1 MVVIT
6 PQPPLARVTSNKRRR
21 RMVAIFDLVAEHG
34 SVSLAELSELLQVS
48 VVTVR
53 RYVADMADQRLLLRT
68 HGGATALDLGTELPV
83 GLRDT
88 RFQAAKRSIARA
100 TAARLPSGH
109 SVIALSGGTTT
120 ASVARELAYRKE
132 ITVLTNSLTIAGL
145 LSAFPGVRVIMTG
158 GFLRPQSLELVGAFA
173 ENTFNAVNVETAI
186 LGADGF
192 SLSGGVTTH
201 DEIEAR
207 ANRAMAAKAQ
217 RTVVVADGSKV
228 GRVAFAQM
236 VETSQVAMLVTDSS
250 ADVGELSR
258 IRDAGVEVVI
268 ADARTR
274 WSAHAP
280 TARTERE
287 KDAELAK
294 KSGRGTFS

>member
-1 MVVIT
+1 MVVT
-6 PQPPLARVTSNKRRR
+6 ATESPLAPVISSKRRR
-21 RMVAIFDLVAEHG
+21 RMVAIFDIVAEQG
-34 SVSLAELSELLQVS
+34 SVSLAELSEMLQVS
-48 VVTVR
+48 VVTAR
-53 RYVADMADQRLLLRT
+53 RYVADLADQRLLLRT
-68 HGGATALDLGTELPV
+68 HGGATALDLGAELPV

-120 ASVARELAYRKE
+120 ASVARELAYHKE

-145 LSAFPGVRVIMTG
+145 VSGFAGVHVIMTG

-173 ENTFNAVNVETAI
+173 ESAFSAVNVGTAI

-192 SLSGGVTTH
+192 SSSSGVTTH

-228 GRVAFAQM
+228 GRVGFAQM
-236 VETSQVAMLVTDSS
+236 VETPQVSMLVTDSS
-250 ADVGELSR
+250 ADMRELSR

-268 ADARTR
+268 ADAG
-274 WSAHAP
+274 
-280 TARTERE
+280 ARR
-287 KDAELAK
+287 LPM
-294 KSGRGTFS
+294 